1 MSGEIP
7 ARDPAHHVIRIG
19 HWVGSALLIAGLSGP
34 VVAQEPNKIFDEGV
48 AAYERADYAAA
59 WFSFWSL
66 AQRGDAAAQF
76 NLSRLYHFG
85 HGVEEDLGQAR
96 RWLEASARQGHSA
109 AIFSLGQY
117 YHLGLGGPVDL
128 HAARALYETAAEA
141 GYAPAQFNLAL
152 MHELGAGAPRD
163 LATARRWYTRA
174 AEQRLER
181 ARDALIRIGGAPIR

>member
-1 MSGEIP
+1 M
-7 ARDPAHHVIRIG
+7 IRMG
-19 HWVGSALLIAGLSGP
+19 GWVGGAVLAVGLLGP
-34 VVAQEPNKIFDEGV
+34 AAAQAPSKIFDEGV

-59 WFSFWSL
+59 WFGFWSL
-66 AQRGDAAAQF
+66 AQRGDADAQF

-96 RWLEASARQGHSA
+96 RWLEAAARQGHSA

-117 YHLGLGGPVDL
+117 HHLGLGGPVDL
-128 HAARALYETAAEA
+128 RAARALYETAAEA

-163 LATARRWYTRA
+163 LAAARRWYTRA

-181 ARDALIRIGGAPIR
+181 AREALIRIGGAPIR

>member
-1 MSGEIP
+1 MTAAVRWFAG
-7 ARDPAHHVIRIG
+7 
-19 HWVGSALLIAGLSGP
+19 ALLAAGLAGPAAAVDSGR
-34 VVAQEPNKIFDEGV
+34 IFDDGIV
-48 AAYERADYAAA
+48 AYERGDYAAA

-66 AQRGDAAAQF
+66 ANRGDAAAQF

-85 HGVEEDLGQAR
+85 YGVEKDLAQSR
-96 RWLEASARQGHSA
+96 RWLEAAARQNHSA

-128 HAARALYETAAEA
+128 PAARMFYERAAEA

-152 MHELGAGAPRD
+152 MHEAGFGGPVD
-163 LATARRWYTRA
+163 LAVARRWYTRA

-181 ARDALIRIGGAPIR
+181 ARDALIRIGGATVR

>member
-1 MSGEIP
+1 MSRMG
-7 ARDPAHHVIRIG
+7 R
-19 HWVGSALLIAGLSGP
+19 WVGSALLIAGLLGP
-34 VVAQEPNKIFDEGV
+34 AAAQDSNKVFDDGV
-48 AAYERADYAAA
+48 AAYERKDYSAA

-85 HGVEEDLGQAR
+85 HGVEEDLAQAR
-96 RWLEASARQGHSA
+96 RWLEAAARQGHSA

-117 YHLGLGGPVDL
+117 YHMGLGGPVDL
-128 HAARALYETAAEA
+128 QSARALYETAAEA

-163 LATARRWYTRA
+163 LAAARLWYTRA

-181 ARDALIRIGGAPIR
+181 AREALIRIGGTPIR

>member
-1 MSGEIP
+1 
-7 ARDPAHHVIRIG
+7 VIGTVR
-19 HWVGSALLIAGLSGP
+19 WVGSALLIASLAGP
-34 VVAQEPNKIFDEGV
+34 VSAQEPGKIFDAGV
-48 AAYERADYAAA
+48 AAYEREDYAAA

-85 HGVEEDLGQAR
+85 HGVEADLGQSR

-128 HAARALYETAAEA
+128 QAARALYETAAEA

-152 MHELGAGAPRD
+152 MHETGTGAPRD
-163 LATARRWYTRA
+163 LAVARRWYTRA

-181 ARDALIRIGGAPIR
+181 AREALIRIGAAPIR